1 MAIIYLYPN
10 SNLTPN
16 ELKSYGANGYLAID
30 DPYNSP
36 DNDTTYVYG
45 DYTLDGDWK
54 YSHYG
59 FGNIPYDYGIISKVT
74 VYCRSRKYN
83 TNTTY
88 MGFVGGACFYLRN
101 NGNYSLVG
109 NGQDSYSWNTINK
122 EYTKNPW
129 TNLNWTFSEVNS
141 LLIRIGSAGIKVYEP
156 AIEDYIYA
164 THRITQVY
172 LKVEGTFYI
181 IPTVTTQAVSDIT
194 YNSGK
199 GNGEITDTGGENAT
213 ERGFEYKQGA
223 AGTIIK
229 TYDTG
234 SFGTGTFNK
243 VITGL
248 SPNTLYYVRAY
259 AKNSAGIGY
268 GDWVTFTTDK
278 TTPTVVTN
286 EATEV
291 DKDKFKANGNITAT
305 GGENCTV
312 RGFQYGLTPIATWDT
327 HDEGSYEAGAFN
339 KVISGLQAN
348 TIYYFRAYATNS
360 VGTTYGSWLQVVTA
374 SAGTTPSGTKIS
386 LVGDYSGYVDKLH
399 ASEQDLGANY
409 KGYFVLT
416 TDFAEGQSLAVYKR
430 LLYLVNYFRKETSG
444 EVKISVKCDNET
456 DWREI
461 GTVDLTGDEDI
472 LMQEMGVDELGKHFL
487 IKFEGENAFRYLGT
501 IFWYLVQGVR

>member
-1 MAIIYLYPN
+1 MATVTLRPNAAGDLTEFSCSGINYQAISDQSDNTYIYKGGS
-10 SNLTPN
+10 SNLTDLYNIPSIPSASAISKITVYARAR
-16 ELKSYGANGYLAID
+16 ETDLSDGIWIEIKSGGSIQSSSRIDLSDSWATKSKEWATNPTTGNAWTEDEINGLQIGVTGAAVL
-30 DPYNSP
+30 YNAPGHIQVSEV
-36 DNDTTYVYG
+36 YVIV
-45 DYTLDGDWK
+45 DYT
-54 YSHYG
+54 
-59 FGNIPYDYGIISKVT
+59 PV
-74 VYCRSRKYN
+74 
-83 TNTTY
+83 
-88 MGFVGGACFYLRN
+88 
-101 NGNYSLVG
+101 
-109 NGQDSYSWNTINK
+109 NK
-122 EYTKNPW
+122 
-129 TNLNWTFSEVNS
+129 
-141 LLIRIGSAGIKVYEP
+141 
-156 AIEDYIYA
+156 
-164 THRITQVY
+164 
-172 LKVEGTFYI
+172 
-181 IPTVTTQAVSDIT
+181 PTVTTQAVSDIT
-194 YNSGK
+194 HNSGK
-199 GNGEITDTGGENAT
+199 GNGEITATGGENAT

-223 AGTIIK
+223 TGTIIK

>member
-1 MAIIYLYPN
+1 MAEDLYLRPN
-10 SNLTPN
+10 S
-16 ELKSYGANGYLAID
+16 
-30 DPYNSP
+30 
-36 DNDTTYVYG
+36 
-45 DYTLDGDWK
+45 
-54 YSHYG
+54 
-59 FGNIPYDYGIISKVT
+59 
-74 VYCRSRKYN
+74 
-83 TNTTY
+83 
-88 MGFVGGACFYLRN
+88 
-101 NGNYSLVG
+101 
-109 NGQDSYSWNTINK
+109 TI
-122 EYTKNPW
+122 
-129 TNLNWTFSEVNS
+129 
-141 LLIRIGSAGIKVYEP
+141 SAGIEQQYPASGSHHEKIDEETADDNSTYLRQSGYDEEGYDYFGLPDPSAMGSINSVKLVVRGMGTGWSHCYGRIKTHNTLYGEVNCEGSSYETVEKTWSTNP
-156 AIEDYIYA
+156 NTGQAWTWQEINDLQIQIELNVWDGGCGEFQEVRCTQAYIVVNYNPL
-164 THRITQVY
+164 Y
-172 LKVEGTFYI
+172 P
-181 IPTVTTQAVSDIT
+181 PTVTTAAVSDIT

-199 GNGEITDTGGENAT
+199 CNGEITATGGENAT

-259 AKNSAGIGY
+259 AKNVAGIGY
-268 GDWVTFTTDK
+268 GDWVTFTTAK
-278 TTPTVVTN
+278 TTPTVITN

-339 KVISGLQAN
+339 KVITGLQAN
-348 TIYYFRAYATNS
+348 TIYYFRAYATNPI
-360 VGTTYGSWLQVVTA
+360 GTSYGNWLQVVTA
-374 SAGTTPSGTKIS
+374 SAGTTPSGTKVS
-386 LVGDYSGYVDKLH
+386 LVGDYSGYINQLH
-399 ASEQDLGANY
+399 ASEQDLGSPY

-456 DWREI
+456 NWREM
-461 GTVDLTGDEDI
+461 GTVELTGDEDI
-472 LMQEMGVDELGKHFL
+472 LMQEMGVDELAKSFL
-487 IKFEGENAFRYLGT
+487 IKVESENAFRYLGT